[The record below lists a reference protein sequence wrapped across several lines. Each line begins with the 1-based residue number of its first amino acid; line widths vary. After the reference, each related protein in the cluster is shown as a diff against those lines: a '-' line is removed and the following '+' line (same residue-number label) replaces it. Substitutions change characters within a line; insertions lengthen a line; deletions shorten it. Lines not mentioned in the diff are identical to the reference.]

1 MKSHAE
7 RRADR
12 AQKTRKR
19 RWVPLVLALAGSAA
33 PWAAPEVAHA
43 DVRTEARTHFRRGM
57 QLIQD
62 DQLDAGITE
71 LEEAYRILPHPNV
84 LFNIARAY
92 AAASRND
99 EAITYFERYLES
111 DPADRAEV
119 EAQLTQLRAAR
130 DAARV
135 QPAPEPTPAPQV
147 ELAPVATEEEI
158 AALEESAQ
166 QIDLLAAAA
175 SSDELRGRAQRLRA
189 LATSLRERRQ
199 AAPTTPE
206 ETPAETPEET
216 PTETPEETPAET
228 SPTPTETRPQTTY
241 EESVVSSARAAQS
254 PLDAPNSTTIVT
266 AQDIRL
272 SGVQEPAF
280 ALRRVAGVSIL
291 HTDPGNPQINI
302 RGLNQR
308 LSNRTVVLI
317 DGRSAYLDFL
327 GTTLWNFLP
336 FNAEDI
342 ERIEVIRGPASA
354 LYGADAFSGIINV
367 ITRNPGDAPN
377 YLSAGIGNQGQYR
390 LVAGASAR
398 VDRFRF
404 RVSGGY
410 SRADQYAL
418 EVSPSRVDLRPSS
431 SDPNLGAQRLQ
442 ANGEAIVRLDGGSSI
457 RFGGG
462 ISEGQFAFQGLSR
475 LRQLWGSEGFLSQAH
490 IALETDVGL
499 TARAYWNRFSILTQN
514 QATTPG
520 GIALAQE
527 HRVQQEVLDAE
538 VVYRNSFSFE
548 GIDNAIIGGI
558 GYRFKAIEWPWIEGG
573 AQTQNHGSL
582 FLQDTLSFSDVVQI
596 VLSVRGDLHPLVGP
610 QVSPRGSLVVHP
622 TDGQTIRLTGGA
634 AFRSPTFVE
643 SYIQVP
649 NQTPLRGVTAL
660 GVGNTSLN
668 PERIISVELGY
679 MNAMSEF
686 FSLEL
691 NGYFNVVY
699 DFITLSQ
706 VQNYRLWDFNGGNPN
721 AQYNERDQAFAVQQL
736 RFNNEVGSFRQ
747 IGGELAARAYPID
760 GLDLYANYAIHET
773 APLSGTVASSA
784 FARDARTSAH
794 MINGGVQYR
803 APFGLN
809 VSVDFSWQSAQTW
822 SEQDVDPAT
831 NQVVFTLVTIPDY
844 VTLNARVGWA
854 LFDDH
859 LELSVVGTNLVADGH
874 REHPYGQ
881 PVDRRLFGNV
891 AVRF

>member
-1 MKSHAE
+1 MKSEAE
-7 RRADR
+7 RKPKSTRFPA
-12 AQKTRKR
+12 RKR
-19 RWVPLVLALAGSAA
+19 RWIPLVLALAGGVTQ
-33 PWAAPEVAHA
+33 WAVPEVALA

-57 QLIQD
+57 QLIRE
-62 DQLDAGITE
+62 DQLEPGIEE
-71 LEEAYRILPHPNV
+71 LQEAYRILPHPNV
-84 LFNIARAY
+84 LFNIGRAY
-92 AAASRND
+92 AAASRNE
-99 EAITYFERYLES
+99 EAITYFERYVES
-111 DPADRAEV
+111 DPADRADV
-119 EAQLTQLRAAR
+119 ETQLTQLRAAR
-130 DAARV
+130 EAARV
-135 QPAPEPTPAPQV
+135 QPVLVPEPVPQV

-166 QIDLLAAAA
+166 QIDLLATAAR
-175 SSDELRGRAQRLRA
+175 SEELRGRAQRLRA
-189 LATSLRERRQ
+189 LAASLRERRVQ
-199 AAPTTPE
+199 GAAPV
-206 ETPAETPEET
+206 ET
-216 PTETPEETPAET
+216 PTETPMQAPLE
-228 SPTPTETRPQTTY
+228 TPTETPMETSAGPTEVRPQTTY

-266 AQDIRL
+266 EQDIRM
-272 SGVQEPAF
+272 SGVQGPAF

-317 DGRSAYLDFL
+317 DGRSAYLDFV

-390 LVAGASAR
+390 LVAGSSAR

-410 SRADQYAL
+410 TRADQYAL
-418 EVSPSRVDLRPSS
+418 EVSPARVDMRPSS
-431 SDPNLGAQRLQ
+431 SDPNLGAQHIQ
-442 ANGEAIVRLDGGSSI
+442 VNGESIVRLDGGSTI

-462 ISEGQFAFQGLSR
+462 LSQGQMAFQGLSR
-475 LRQLWGSEGFLSQAH
+475 LRQLWGEEGFFSQAH
-490 IALETDVGL
+490 VALETDIGL
-499 TARAYWNRFSILTQN
+499 TARVYWNRFSINTQN
-514 QATTPG
+514 QATLPG
-520 GIALAQE
+520 GIAVAQE
-527 HRVQQEVLDAE
+527 HYVQQDAVDAE

-558 GYRFKAIEWPWIEGG
+558 GYRFKAIEWPWIADG

-582 FLQDTLSFSDVVQI
+582 FLQDTISFSDVVQI

-610 QVSPRGSLVVHP
+610 QVSPRGSLVIHP
-622 TDGQTIRLTGGA
+622 TEGQTIRVSGGA

-643 SYIQVP
+643 SYIQVA

-679 MNAMSEF
+679 MNAMSEY

-706 VQNYRLWDFNGGNPN
+706 ARNYRLWDYNGNNPD
-721 AQYNERDQAFAVQQL
+721 AQYNESYQAFAAQQL
-736 RFNNEVGSFRQ
+736 RFDNELGSFRQ
-747 IGGELAARAYPID
+747 LGGELGARAYPID
-760 GLDLYANYAIHET
+760 GLDLYANYASHET

-794 MINGGVQYR
+794 MVNAGVQYR

-809 VSVDFSWQSAQTW
+809 VSVDFSWQSGQTW
-822 SEQDVDPAT
+822 SEQEIDPST

-844 VTLNARVGWA
+844 ITLNARLGWS

-881 PVDRRLFGNV
+881 PVDRRFFGNV

>member
-1 MKSHAE
+1 MKPNIE
-7 RRADR
+7 WRAP
-12 AQKTRKR
+12 
-19 RWVPLVLALAGSAA
+19 RWVPLLLALAGTAA
-33 PWAAPEVAHA
+33 PMVVPDVAQA

-62 DQLDAGITE
+62 NQLEAGITE

-92 AAASRND
+92 AAASRTD
-99 EAITYFERYLES
+99 EAIAYFERYLETDPS
-111 DPADRAEV
+111 DRSEV
-119 EAQLTQLRAAR
+119 EAQLTQLRATR
-130 DAARV
+130 DAA
-135 QPAPEPTPAPQV
+135 AALPTPEAPSEPQ
-147 ELAPVATEEEI
+147 ESLAPVATEEEI

-175 SSDELRGRAQRLRA
+175 SSDALRDRAERLRA
-189 LATSLRERRQ
+189 LATSLRERRVQ
-199 AAPTTPE
+199 ASPPTPE
-206 ETPAETPEET
+206 ESEAIPVETPAEMPVEAPPPVEA
-216 PTETPEETPAET
+216 PQPPAEV
-228 SPTPTETRPQTTY
+228 RPQTTY

-266 AQDIRL
+266 AQDIRM

-336 FNAEDI
+336 YNAEDI

-377 YLSAGIGNQGQYR
+377 YVSAGIGNQGQYR

-398 VDRFRF
+398 VERFRF

-410 SRADQYAL
+410 TRADQYAL
-418 EVSPSRVDLRPSS
+418 EVGPSRVDLHPSS
-431 SDPNLGAQRLQ
+431 ADPNLGAQRLQ
-442 ANGEAIVRLDGGSSI
+442 ANGEAIVRLDGGTSI

-514 QATTPG
+514 QATAPG

-527 HRVQQEVLDAE
+527 HRVQQDVLDTE
-538 VVYRNSFSFE
+538 VVYRNSFNVE
-548 GIDNAIIGGI
+548 GIGNAIIGGI
-558 GYRFKAIEWPWIEGG
+558 GYRFKAIEWPWIEDG
-573 AQTQNHGSL
+573 AQTQHHGSL

-622 TDGQTIRLTGGA
+622 TEGQTIRLAGGA

-660 GVGNTSLN
+660 GLGNTSLS

-706 VQNYRLWDFNGGNPN
+706 SQNYRLWDVNGGNPN
-721 AQYNERDQAFAVQQL
+721 AQYSERDQAFAVQQL

-794 MINGGVQYR
+794 MVNAGVQYR

-822 SEQDVDPAT
+822 SEQDVDPSS

-844 VTLNARVGWA
+844 VTLNARVGWS

-881 PVDRRLFGNV
+881 PVDRRLFGNL

>member
-1 MKSHAE
+1 MKSEAE
-7 RRADR
+7 RKPKSTRFPA
-12 AQKTRKR
+12 RKR
-19 RWVPLVLALAGSAA
+19 RWIPLVLALAGGVTQ
-33 PWAAPEVAHA
+33 WAVPEVAHA

-57 QLIQD
+57 QLIRD
-62 DQLDAGITE
+62 GQLEPGIEE
-71 LEEAYRILPHPNV
+71 LQEAYRILPHPNV
-84 LFNIARAY
+84 LFNIGRAY
-92 AAASRND
+92 AAASRNE
-99 EAITYFERYLES
+99 EAITYFERYVES
-111 DPADRAEV
+111 DPADRADV
-119 EAQLTQLRAAR
+119 ETQLTQLRAAR
-130 DAARV
+130 EAARV
-135 QPAPEPTPAPQV
+135 QPVVVPEPVLQV

-166 QIDLLAAAA
+166 QIDLLATAAR
-175 SSDELRGRAQRLRA
+175 SEELRGRAQRLRA
-189 LATSLRERRQ
+189 LAASLRERRVQ
-199 AAPTTPE
+199 GAALG
-206 ETPAETPEET
+206 ET
-216 PTETPEETPAET
+216 PTETALQTPLETRTETPMAT
-228 SPTPTETRPQTTY
+228 SAVPTEVRPQTTY

-266 AQDIRL
+266 EQDIRM
-272 SGVQEPAF
+272 SGVQGPAF
-280 ALRRVAGVSIL
+280 ALRRVAGVSLL

-317 DGRSAYLDFL
+317 DGRSAYLDFI

-390 LVAGASAR
+390 LVAGSSAR

-410 SRADQYAL
+410 TRADQYAL
-418 EVSPSRVDLRPSS
+418 EVSPARVDMHPSS
-431 SDPNLGAQRLQ
+431 RDPNLGAQHIQ
-442 ANGEAIVRLDGGSSI
+442 VNGESIVRLDGGSTI

-462 ISEGQFAFQGLSR
+462 ISQGQMAFQGLSR
-475 LRQLWGSEGFLSQAH
+475 LRQLWGEEGFFSQAH
-490 IALETDVGL
+490 VALETDIGL
-499 TARAYWNRFSILTQN
+499 TARVYWNRFSMNSQN
-514 QATTPG
+514 QATLPG
-520 GIALAQE
+520 GIALAQQ
-527 HRVQQEVLDAE
+527 HRVQQDAVDAE

-558 GYRFKAIEWPWIEGG
+558 GYRFKAIEWPWIADG

-582 FLQDTLSFSDVVQI
+582 FLQDTISFSDVVQI

-610 QVSPRGSLVVHP
+610 QVSPRGSLVIHP
-622 TDGQTIRLTGGA
+622 TDGQTIRVTGGA

-679 MNAMSEF
+679 MNAMSEY

-706 VQNYRLWDFNGGNPN
+706 ARNYRLWDYNGNNPD
-721 AQYNERDQAFAVQQL
+721 AQYNESYQAFAAQQL
-736 RFNNEVGSFRQ
+736 RFDNELGSFRQ
-747 IGGELAARAYPID
+747 LGGELGARAYPID

-794 MINGGVQYR
+794 MVNAGVQYR

-809 VSVDFSWQSAQTW
+809 VSVDFSWQSGQTW
-822 SEQDVDPAT
+822 SEQEIDPST

-844 VTLNARVGWA
+844 ITLNARLGWS

-881 PVDRRLFGNV
+881 PVDRRFFGNV